1 MTRKTLLL
9 LVLAAALL
17 LLLGYWRSDRNVI
30 LRRLDRLEDLLAKGG
45 PEDQLT
51 AFGRAGQVSELF
63 APGFLVLAR
72 PYEGAIR
79 DRQELARVVAGYRA
93 SVRTLRLVNRQRSV
107 AVDSERGTARMRLK
121 VEAWSDSGGGPSRQ
135 SYDFRIAW
143 LKEAG
148 TWLIQEVDLLEV
160 DAGAWPELS
169 DDEPVPAD
177 PLE

>member
-1 MTRKTLLL
+1 MTRKALLL

-17 LLLGYWRSDRNVI
+17 LLFGYWRSDRNVI
-30 LRRLDRLEDLLAKGG
+30 QRRLDGLEELLAKSG

-51 AFGRAGQVSELF
+51 AFGRARKVSEMF

-79 DRQELARVVAGYRA
+79 DRQELARVVAGYRG

-107 AVDSERGTARMRLK
+107 AVDRERGTARMRLR
-121 VEAWSDSGGGPSRQ
+121 VEAWTDSGGGPSRQ

-148 TWLIQEVDLLEV
+148 DWLIQEVDLLEV
-160 DAGAWPELS
+160 DTGAWPELL
-169 DDEPVPAD
+169 DDEPAPAD